1 MDNKRDSNYHII
13 SHIGQGAYGQVYK
26 GRKKQTGQ
34 IVAIKTMKKK
44 YFITYLEE
52 KQKKISPTCDN
63 KYKYSKS
70 SNIKILYYCWI
81 LLKPVR
87 NL

>member
-1 MDNKRDSNYHII
+1 MDNKRDTNYHII

-44 YFITYLEE
+44 YYNTYIEE
-52 KQKKISPTCDN
+52 KLKKI
-63 KYKYSKS
+63 
-70 SNIKILYYCWI
+70 
-81 LLKPVR
+81 
-87 NL
+87 